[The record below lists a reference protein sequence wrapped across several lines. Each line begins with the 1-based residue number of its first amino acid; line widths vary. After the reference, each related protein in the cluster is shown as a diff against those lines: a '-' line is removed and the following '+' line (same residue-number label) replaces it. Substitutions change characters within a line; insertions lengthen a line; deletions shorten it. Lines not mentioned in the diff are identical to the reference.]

1 MRIAYV
7 IEVNPYSNS
16 GIVKKINDQI
26 EFWVQ
31 QGHDVKSY
39 ILWPKLKK
47 GEKNYFVRG
56 RLYSN
61 TMLNKLP
68 DNFIKTYLTKIFTLP
83 KIDKDL
89 SQFSPDVL
97 YIRQNIWYPGLTNVL
112 SKYNTILEVNTVDTI
127 EINYYS
133 KFKKMVYN
141 YGRERVLNSSKGV
154 VSVSPD
160 ILKHYVQYKHLLKK
174 VVSNGINLSKID
186 KVKRDEDL
194 NRINFVF
201 VGSNSMKWH
210 GIDRIIELAK
220 EFDEYFF
227 NIVGYNK
234 NDFKDVPNNMKFYGW
249 VEKEELIKI
258 YSKNH
263 FGLGSFS
270 NYLVGKKIDSTL
282 KVREY
287 LAYGLPV
294 FLGHIDVDF
303 KDSEFVLKITNDNG
317 DFIDKDK
324 IKEFVER
331 NKNLVV
337 HNKDLEII
345 DSSVK
350 EKERLNF
357 FKQFLK
363 SN

>member
-1 MRIAYV
+1 MRIAYL
-7 IEVNPYSNS
+7 IEVNPYKNS

-31 QGHDVKSY
+31 QGHDVEPF
-39 ILWPKLKK
+39 ILWPKLKN
-47 GEKNYFVRG
+47 GNKNYFVRG

-61 TMLNKLP
+61 EILNKLP

-97 YIRQNIWYPGLTNVL
+97 YIRQNIWYPGLTSVL

-127 EINYYS
+127 EINHYS

-141 YGRERVLNSSKGV
+141 FGREKVLNSSKGII
-154 VSVSPD
+154 SVSPD
-160 ILKHYVQYKHLLKK
+160 ILKHYEQYTHLLKK
-174 VVSNGINLSKID
+174 VVSNGINLSKIN
-186 KVKRDEDL
+186 KIKKDENLD
-194 NRINFVF
+194 RVNFVF

-220 EFDEYFF
+220 KFNEYFF

-234 NDFKDVPNNMKFYGW
+234 SDFKEVPNNMKFYGW
-249 VEKEELIKI
+249 VEKEELIEI

-294 FLGHIDVDF
+294 LLGHIDVDF
-303 KDSEFVLKITNDNG
+303 KDCEFVFKITDDDG
-317 DFIDKDK
+317 DFIDREE
-324 IKEFVER
+324 IKEYVEK
-331 NKNLVV
+331 NKNLIID
-337 HNKDLEII
+337 NKHLEII

-350 EKERLNF
+350 EKERLSF
-357 FKQFLK
+357 FELFLTK
-363 SN
+363 